1 MINDEDID
9 AEKPSI
15 NGLSNEDQEQFF
27 EPDNLIANI
36 TLAQISGQ
44 ITNGTSSHITSK
56 ARNIPY
62 PQTWFR
68 RETSFRPKR
77 A

>member
-1 MINDEDID
+1 MINDEDVD

-15 NGLSNEDQEQFF
+15 SGLSNEDQEEFF

-44 ITNGTSSHITSK
+44 ITNGTSSQVKSN

-62 PQTWFR
+62 PQKWIR

-77 A
+77 T